1 MNSEK
6 KKDLERTV
14 SENRSRLLSFIRQ
27 RVGFDEEAEDILQD
41 VLFQFFISYETI
53 ESFEK
58 ISAWM
63 FQVARNRIIDRYR
76 RQKHAD
82 WESLSD
88 EDDDP
93 RSVALM
99 GLIDEP
105 KLYFNATITESL
117 VDALDQLPDEQR
129 EVFVMHE
136 IEGVSFN
143 QISKLTGVG
152 VNTLLSRKR
161 YAVKH
166 LRQELQHLYDELRD
180 T

>member
-6 KKDLERTV
+6 KKDLERTIG
-14 SENRSRLLSFIRQ
+14 ENRSRLLSFIRR

-53 ESFEK
+53 ESLEK

-76 RQKHAD
+76 KQKHTA

-88 EDDDP
+88 EYDHP
-93 RSVALM
+93 QSVVS
-99 GLIDEP
+99 DEP

-117 VDALDQLPDEQR
+117 VEALDQLPDEQR

-136 IEGVSFN
+136 IEGVGFN